1 MDSTTPAGQSP
12 AGQSLPLRGTNEANV
27 STEQPTT
34 ETHARLPRS
43 HGHPRRPSGAET
55 PARQRAQAPDRQH
68 SGEAT
73 RLTRASKSDTLV
85 GAQKF
90 PKTKRI
96 RKRGEFLKLQRV
108 GRRRAGTRF
117 VVITAPCQGD
127 VSRLGI
133 TASRRVGGAVVRNRV
148 KRLVREF
155 FRQHHDRIRPPRD
168 VLVIVRPEAAGAEY
182 SEVKRE
188 LGTALRIDA
197 CE

>member
-1 MDSTTPAGQSP
+1 MARSRW
-12 AGQSLPLRGTNEANV
+12 SL
-27 STEQPTT
+27 
-34 ETHARLPRS
+34 
-43 HGHPRRPSGAET
+43 
-55 PARQRAQAPDRQH
+55 
-68 SGEAT
+68 
-73 RLTRASKSDTLV
+73 RASKSDML
-85 GAQKF
+85 GAQGF
-90 PKTKRI
+90 PKAKRI

-117 VVITAPCQGD
+117 VVITAPCRGD